1 MFSCHAFS
9 HCDTFSQT
17 LSEYGLLPDLRPQR
31 WYQFR
36 VAAVNGHGSR
46 GFTTPSK
53 HYISSRGDDVSTLA
67 VSFGEPSQLTNG
79 LSRVLL

>member
-1 MFSCHAFS
+1 MFSFHEFS
-9 HCDTFSQT
+9 HRDTFPQA
-17 LSEYGLLPDLRPQR
+17 LSEYVFLPDLRPQR

-36 VAAVNGHGSR
+36 VAAVNSHGSR

-53 HYISSRGDDVSTLA
+53 HYISSKGDDVSLLV
-67 VSFGEPSQLTNG
+67 VSFGEPLRLTNG